1 MTVDGLWSSEKTART
16 AQSSGAALDGA
27 KTQSYVSVATQ
38 SPPMVS
44 KALIQL
50 GILVVCLV
58 AIVLFQVGEWVTAAQ
73 LVVTASA
80 VKVTEVLAEYFQE
93 TLG

>member
-1 MTVDGLWSSEKTART
+1 
-16 AQSSGAALDGA
+16 
-27 KTQSYVSVATQ
+27 
-38 SPPMVS
+38 MVS